1 MRKEVIS
8 QRSAYSDFHIQGNCA
23 TRCPSPRGAEI
34 THQLIACEVSDT
46 MEISRR
52 GARVLSR
59 HPVGEQRAS
68 KVKFLKPFSSGPPPR
83 SSSADGSGGHRW
95 KHRVPAVRSFSRGV
109 LPSLSGKERVPLPRG
124 APKPGRASS
133 PRWDAR
139 LGGRVVTQLYASHL
153 DRSAGAREGVPCVL
167 GGTVRISKVKPAG
180 AAPTGKS
187 ARPLPP
193 ATPPAPPHWP
203 RSGSWVRAIL
213 LLGTLPFLSFPTI
226 Y

>member
-8 QRSAYSDFHIQGNCA
+8 QRSAPYSDFHIQGNCA
-23 TRCPSPRGAEI
+23 TRCPSPRGAQI

-59 HPVGEQRAS
+59 HPVGDQRAS
-68 KVKFLKPFSSGPPPR
+68 EVKFLKPFSSGPPPR

-95 KHRVPAVRSFSRGV
+95 KHRVPAARSFSWGFF
-109 LPSLSGKERVPLPRG
+109 LPSPGKNAFLYPEEPRNLAEPLPQGG
-124 APKPGRASS
+124 APG
-133 PRWDAR
+133 WG
-139 LGGRVVTQLYASHL
+139 GGRVVTQLYAPHL

-187 ARPLPP
+187 ARPH
-193 ATPPAPPHWP
+193 PPAPGTCAHPLATQ
-203 RSGSWVRAIL
+203 R
-213 LLGTLPFLSFPTI
+213 LLGSGDPSFRDSALP
-226 Y
+226 

>member
-1 MRKEVIS
+1 MIS
-8 QRSAYSDFHIQGNCA
+8 QRSAPYSDFHIQGNCA

-34 THQLIACEVSDT
+34 THQLIAYEVSDT

-52 GARVLSR
+52 GARVPSR

-83 SSSADGSGGHRW
+83 SSSTSRVSADGSGGHRW
-95 KHRVPAVRSFSRGV
+95 KHRVPAARSFSRGV
-109 LPSLSGKERVPLPRG
+109 LASLSGKERVPLPRG
-124 APKPGRASS
+124 ALKPGRGRPPS
-133 PRWDAR
+133 PARWGAR
-139 LGGRVVTQLYASHL
+139 LRGRVVTQICAPHL
-153 DRSAGAREGVPCVL
+153 GESAGAQEGVPRVL

-193 ATPPAPPHWP
+193 APGTCPHQLATQ
-203 RSGSWVRAIL
+203 R
-213 LLGTLPFLSFPTI
+213 LLGAGDPSFGDSALP
-226 Y
+226 